1 MYSELCIKKETDM
14 KYGFTQQYAVRP
26 KTKIN
31 DDILNSIEMTKACK
45 EAYEKLSEGDDKPF
59 FFVQELK
66 FGDKYPATDGTI
78 FTKDFMQSYISKL
91 EEKPIPGSAFG
102 HVANEKN
109 WTGERASN
117 EVYLVGAK
125 IINDDTAQLK
135 MYVSKDMVEHE
146 YAKLKKEIQAGLLST
161 SIYSYAKFEISEEG
175 DVTSMKAVE
184 SMSGERNDIVEWN
197 MTGMHSGMIATSQK
211 AVVEDNKNEGDTI
224 MELEK
229 AIEVITTSAQKVG
242 SDKAQLAEKL
252 GLGDIIATDEMKEKV
267 SKFDTLS
274 QKYGEL
280 ETVLADMET
289 FQKDNFEVVRD
300 VALKEAY
307 SSEEAIMFAKDL
319 IGDEPMTKEQIKQKI
334 EDINKMP
341 TMQKV
346 LSGALNGR
354 QVDTGTEDKDSSG
367 KVFIW

>member
-26 KTKIN
+26 KTEIN

-102 HVANEKN
+102 HVAREKN
-109 WTGERASN
+109 WKLERASN

-135 MYVSKDMVEHE
+135 MYVSRDVPE
-146 YAKLKKEIQAGLLST
+146 YEYNKLKKEIKAGLLST
-161 SIYSYAKFEISEEG
+161 SLHSYAKFEVSEKG
-175 DVTSMKAVE
+175 GVTSMRAVE

-300 VALKEAY
+300 VVLKEAY